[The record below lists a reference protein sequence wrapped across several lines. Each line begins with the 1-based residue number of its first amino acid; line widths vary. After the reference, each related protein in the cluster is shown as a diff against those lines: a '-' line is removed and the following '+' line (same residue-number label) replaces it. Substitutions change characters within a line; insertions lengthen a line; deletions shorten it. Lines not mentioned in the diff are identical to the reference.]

1 MAYDV
6 TFTEPAE
13 WDKDQIV
20 SYLLVTLGNRGA
32 AARFLMALDNVV
44 GNLSRTPQMYPC
56 STEGRALQEGYRK
69 ANFLSYVLPYRF
81 DGHSVEI
88 ARIFHARQDYA
99 RLL

>member
-20 SYLLVTLGNRGA
+20 AYCLVTLGSRGA
-32 AARFLMALDNVV
+32 ATSFLDALDNVV
-44 GNLSRTPQMYPC
+44 ENLSRAPEMYPRA
-56 STEGRALQEGYRK
+56 TEGRAAEEGYRK
-69 ANFLSYVLPYRF
+69 AVLLSYVLLYRLSWE
-81 DGHSVEI
+81 SVEI

-99 RLL
+99 RLI